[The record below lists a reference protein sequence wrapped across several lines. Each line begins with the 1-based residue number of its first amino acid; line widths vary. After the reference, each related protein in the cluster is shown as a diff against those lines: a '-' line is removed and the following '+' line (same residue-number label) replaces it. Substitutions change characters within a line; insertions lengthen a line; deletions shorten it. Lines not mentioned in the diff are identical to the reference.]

1 MKGLFTIV
9 AFVLATASF
18 ADGPGSRIR
27 ANPSFPQPREAIENS
42 ANRCE
47 GLRAEE
53 KERCLKDQRAAE
65 AANEK
70 RRGPEATGAG
80 SGAGSGASSGTSGG
94 GTFGGAAPR

>member
-1 MKGLFTIV
+1 VKGLFTIV
-9 AFVLATASF
+9 TFGLATAAL

-27 ANPSFPQPREAIENS
+27 ASPDFPQPREAIENS
-42 ANRCE
+42 AKRCDA
-47 GLRAEE
+47 LREEE
-53 KERCLKDQRAAE
+53 KERCLKDLRAAE

-94 GTFGGAAPR
+94 GTFGGSAPR